1 MGRYTEA
8 KCRQCRRAM
17 EKLFLKGDRCATA
30 KCGVVRR
37 ASVPGVHGKNKKS
50 KSGMSEY
57 GMQLMA
63 KQKIK
68 RMYGIMERQFR
79 KHFDEIKNKP
89 GVTGD
94 LLIARLESRLDN
106 AVYRINFAS
115 SRPQARQIV
124 NHGLITVNGRK
135 VNIPSFAVKIGD
147 VIAINPF
154 RKEKNYFKNL
164 NQILK
169 NKTSFPNW
177 INFDKEKL
185 EGKIVNAP
193 TRFDSGVNVDVQMV
207 VEYYSR

>member
-1 MGRYTEA
+1 
-8 KCRQCRRAM
+8 M
-17 EKLFLKGDRCATA
+17 EKLFLKGDRCSTA
-30 KCGVVRR
+30 KCGLVRR
-37 ASVPGVHGKNKKS
+37 ASVPGVHGKNKTS

-68 RMYGIMERQFR
+68 RMYGILERQFK
-79 KHFDEIKNKP
+79 KHFEEIRNKP

-94 LLIARLESRLDN
+94 LLISRLELRLDN
-106 AVYRINFAS
+106 VVYRINFAT
-115 SRPQARQIV
+115 SRSQARQIV

-135 VNIPSFAVKIGD
+135 VDIPSFAVKVGD
-147 VIAINPF
+147 IISINPF

-169 NKTSFPNW
+169 NKNNFPNW
-177 INFDKEKL
+177 VSFNKENL
-185 EGKIVNAP
+185 EGKIVNIP
-193 TRFDSGVNVDVQMV
+193 TRQDSGVNVNVQMV